1 MRENFVESED
11 EFLWVL
17 GLSGWGFIKGSRRAV
32 RPAYIYTDTLT
43 KARLLPSLAFAQ
55 IIFVLHDV
63 PSFHGK
69 ITQ

>member
-11 EFLWVL
+11 EFLRVL

-32 RPAYIYTDTLT
+32 RPAYIHRHAN
-43 KARLLPSLAFAQ
+43 KGSPFAVLGVRANN
-55 IIFVLHDV
+55 ICLHDV